1 MCDQAPAAHTGAVL
15 LAAANGAAT
24 PVDAFINVAVVL
36 FFVLL
41 GGFFAAA
48 EIALIS
54 VRESRLEQ
62 LREIRPKKAERVDRL
77 VSQPNRLLAAVQV
90 GVTLA
95 GFISAGFGAAQIA
108 PSLEPTLQSL
118 GMSEGL
124 AAGIAFVMVT
134 VVIAYLS
141 LVLGELAPKRLA
153 LQRADSM
160 ALVVAGPVDV
170 MARLFRPFIW
180 LLSVS
185 TNAVVRLLGGDP
197 AVGRDQISGEELR
210 GLVASHEEFTPTE
223 RALIDDV
230 FNAGTRELREVM
242 IPRTEVEFLP
252 EAMPVFRAVEHVR
265 DLPFSRYPVVG
276 RSPDEVVGFVHV
288 RDLLALAPDRS
299 TVRLGDIAREVAR
312 LPGSKAVLPAMSE
325 LRQSGTHLAIV
336 VDEYGGTDGIVTL
349 EDLVEEVVG
358 DIRDEFDEAGEPVE
372 PPTAVLTHPRE
383 FDGLINLDDF
393 AEATG
398 IELPDGP
405 YETVAGWLIASRGS
419 LPSIGATAEYR
430 GHCFEVVA
438 LDGRRI
444 DRILVTPRAT
454 NSDEAGGSTDDA
466 A

>member
-1 MCDQAPAAHTGAVL
+1 VIV
-15 LAAANGAAT
+15 AAASGSAT
-24 PVDAFINVAVVL
+24 PVDALVNVAVVL

-54 VRESRLEQ
+54 LRESRLEQ
-62 LREIRPKKAERVDRL
+62 LRETKPKKAERVGRL

-108 PSLEPTLQSL
+108 PSLEPALASL
-118 GMSEGL
+118 GMSQGL
-124 AAGIAFVMVT
+124 AAGIAFVLVT

-153 LQRADSM
+153 LQRADTV
-160 ALVVAGPVDV
+160 ALVVAGPVDM
-170 MARLFRPFIW
+170 MARVFRPFIW

-185 TNAVVRLLGGDP
+185 TNAVVRMLGGDP

-210 GLVASHEEFTPTE
+210 GLVASHEEFTATE
-223 RALIDDV
+223 RALIQDV
-230 FNAGTRELREVM
+230 FDAGTRELREVM

-252 EAMPVFRAVEHVR
+252 ETMPVFRAVDQVR
-265 DLPFSRYPVVG
+265 DLPYSRYPVAG
-276 RSPDEVVGFVHV
+276 RSPDEIVGFVHV

-299 TVRLGDIAREVAR
+299 TVRLADIARDVAR
-312 LPGSKAVLPAMSE
+312 LPGSKAVLPALSE

-349 EDLVEEVVG
+349 EDLVEEVIG
-358 DIRDEFDEAGEPVE
+358 DIRDEFDEAGEPAE
-372 PPTAVLTHPRE
+372 PHTATLTQPRQV
-383 FDGLINLDDF
+383 DGLINLDDF

-398 IELPDGP
+398 IELPAGP
-405 YETVAGWLIASRGS
+405 YETVAGWLIASLGA
-419 LPSIGATAEYR
+419 LPSIAATADFQ
-430 GHCFEVVA
+430 GHRFEVMA

-444 DRILVTPRAT
+444 DRILVTPIHTQRDRAR
-454 NSDEAGGSTDDA
+454 GSADHPA
-466 A
+466 

>member
-1 MCDQAPAAHTGAVL
+1 ML
-15 LAAANGAAT
+15 LATTNGAAT
-24 PVDAFINVAVVL
+24 PVDALINVAVVL

-54 VRESRLEQ
+54 LRESRLEQ
-62 LREIRPKKAERVDRL
+62 LRETRPKKAERVDRL

-108 PSLEPTLQSL
+108 PSLEPALQSL

-124 AAGIAFVMVT
+124 AAGVAFVLVT

-141 LVLGELAPKRLA
+141 LVLGELVPKRLA
-153 LQRADSM
+153 LQRADTM

-185 TNAVVRLLGGDP
+185 TNAVVRVLGGDP
-197 AVGRDQISGEELR
+197 AVGRDQITGEELR
-210 GLVASHEEFTPTE
+210 GLVASHEEFTANE

-230 FNAGTRELREVM
+230 FSAGTRELREVM

-252 EAMPVFRAVEHVR
+252 ETMPVFRAVEQVR
-265 DLPFSRYPVVG
+265 DLPYSRYPVVG

-288 RDLLALAPDRS
+288 RDLLALAPQRS
-299 TVRLGDIAREVAR
+299 TVRLGDIARDVAR

-325 LRQSGTHLAIV
+325 LRQSSTHLAIV
-336 VDEYGGTDGIVTL
+336 VDEYGGTDGIITL

-358 DIRDEFDEAGEPVE
+358 DIRDEFDEAGAPAEQPS
-372 PPTAVLTHPRE
+372 AVLTQPRE

-405 YETVAGWLIASRGS
+405 YETVAGWLIAARGS
-419 LPSIGATAEYR
+419 LPSAGATAGFE
-430 GHCFEVVA
+430 GHSFEVLA

-444 DRILVTPRAT
+444 DRILVTPRIT
-454 NSDEAGGSTDDA
+454 RSDDTGASADDSA
-466 A
+466 